1 MMIQEHTAEEISE
14 LMTIVKNSLSMELRV
29 SNADVE
35 NTIKMMEK
43 HGFKY
48 KVSWASMELADHTVI
63 DFWKKELIKKS
74 TP

>member
-1 MMIQEHTAEEISE
+1 MIIREHTAEDINESLE
-14 LMTIVKNSLSMELRV
+14 IVKNALSMELRV
-29 SNADVE
+29 SNADVDS
-35 NTIKMMEK
+35 TIKMMEK

-74 TP
+74 

>member
-14 LMTIVKNSLSMELRV
+14 LMSILKNSLSMELRV
-29 SNADVE
+29 SNEEVQ
-35 NTIKMMEK
+35 NTIAMMEK

-63 DFWKKELIKKS
+63 DFWKKELIKKTS
-74 TP
+74 